1 MSIYI
6 SVGRYSYFKQR
17 LLPISKIAIIA
28 IIVIFIFK
36 NFFFKCMITWT
47 VNVVLGVYIGILVIS
62 TTTGHGGSVVSA
74 LASQAK
80 GRGSNPRCDRSFF
93 FPQVFFFL
101 PFPNLSQTKQMNHQ
115 SVIDTPT

>member
-1 MSIYI
+1 MQQNGKDCL
-6 SVGRYSYFKQR
+6 SVGQYSYFKQR

-28 IIVIFIFK
+28 IIVIFILK
-36 NFFFKCMITWT
+36 KFFFKCMITWT

-93 FPQVFFFL
+93 SHKYFSFS
-101 PFPNLSQTKQMNHQ
+101 PFPT
-115 SVIDTPT
+115 SVRPNR

>member
-1 MSIYI
+1 M
-6 SVGRYSYFKQR
+6 
-17 LLPISKIAIIA
+17 PISKIGIIA
-28 IIVIFIFK
+28 IIVIFILK

-80 GRGSNPRCDRSFF
+80 GRGSFPSCDRSFF
-93 FPQVFFFL
+93 SHKYFSFSPFQPQ
-101 PFPNLSQTKQMNHQ
+101 SDQTDEP
-115 SVIDTPT
+115 SIGD

>member
-1 MSIYI
+1 
-6 SVGRYSYFKQR
+6 
-17 LLPISKIAIIA
+17 
-28 IIVIFIFK
+28 
-36 NFFFKCMITWT
+36 MITWT

-62 TTTGHGGSVVSA
+62 STTGHGGSVVSA

-80 GRGSNPRCDRSFF
+80 GRGSYPSCDRFF
-93 FPQVFFFL
+93 FLEVFFFL

>member
-1 MSIYI
+1 MWR

-28 IIVIFIFK
+28 IIVIFIK
-36 NFFFKCMITWT
+36 KKKFFKCMITWT

-80 GRGSNPRCDRSFF
+80 GGGSYPSCDRSFF
-93 FPQVFFFL
+93 SHKYFSYS
-101 PFPNLSQTKQMNHQ
+101 PFPT
-115 SVIDTPT
+115 SVRPNR

>member
-1 MSIYI
+1 
-6 SVGRYSYFKQR
+6 
-17 LLPISKIAIIA
+17 
-28 IIVIFIFK
+28 
-36 NFFFKCMITWT
+36 MITWT

-93 FPQVFFFL
+93 SHKYFSFQPQ
-101 PFPNLSQTKQMNHQ
+101 SDQTDEP
-115 SVIDTPT
+115 SICD